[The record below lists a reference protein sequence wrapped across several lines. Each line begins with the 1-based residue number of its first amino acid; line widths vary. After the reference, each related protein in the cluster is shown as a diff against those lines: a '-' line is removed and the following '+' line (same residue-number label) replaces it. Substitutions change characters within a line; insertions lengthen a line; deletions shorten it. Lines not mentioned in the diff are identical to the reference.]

1 MSNENKIEDDRLI
14 LYIAHANEIVKHY
27 ESVRK
32 HLLELHIGLM
42 GFFSLAIPFL
52 YGFFNPIGQFSL
64 NIGIVILLFSTLV
77 NLCVE
82 LIVFRRKTKGIEE
95 TNWHYRGKLEKVK
108 IKELSSKE
116 EKAVKEPNS
125 KNEKVKYNLNL
136 ENINKSSDY
145 RKHLKNLYVF
155 QQRYNRCAYTTETIV
170 TIGLI
175 AITIC
180 LIISFFNLSI

>member
-1 MSNENKIEDDRLI
+1 MANKNKIEDDQLI
-14 LYIAHANEIVKHY
+14 FYITHANKIVRHY
-27 ESVRK
+27 ESMRK

-52 YGFFNPIGQFSL
+52 YGFFNPIGQISL
-64 NIGIVILLFSTLV
+64 NIGMVILLFSTLI

-82 LIVFRRKTKGIEE
+82 LIIFRRKTKGIEE
-95 TNWHYRGKLEKVK
+95 TNWHYLGKLKKIKVKELNSNGEKVR
-108 IKELSSKE
+108 
-116 EKAVKEPNS
+116 
-125 KNEKVKYNLNL
+125 YNLNL